1 MRCLHWTPCNHQRS
15 GVRFTVASRAVLE
28 CLQSIAALWPTDSAS
43 MILAAC
49 NCTLPTAGPPVQ
61 QRGRAGSRG
70 RAASARAHATALLR
84 RPPAAALQ
92 TGHRMAARASHFSTC
107 GRATRTNPADACC
120 TLACV
125 EQRACWQVWWEL
137 CTGCNL
143 SSRPGWWQAGCRQ
156 VTRKSNGA
164 IAPISEVWQERAMM
178 VSCSGTQ
185 CAQMGCRCGLR
196 THLTALRPTGR
207 HKPPKRG
214 PRATLWTLCTKLA
227 PEVRAPFRQ
236 TATVTLDM

>member
-125 EQRACWQVWWEL
+125 EQRACWQRRMA
-137 CTGCNL
+137 
-143 SSRPGWWQAGCRQ
+143 RP
-156 VTRKSNGA
+156 
-164 IAPISEVWQERAMM
+164 
-178 VSCSGTQ
+178 SGTA
-185 CAQMGCRCGLR
+185 CAV
-196 THLTALRPTGR
+196 TALPLSHVKCHCCRLAER
-207 HKPPKRG
+207 SAH
-214 PRATLWTLCTKLA
+214 LWCQLGA
-227 PEVRAPFRQ
+227 QSP
-236 TATVTLDM
+236 

>member
-1 MRCLHWTPCNHQRS
+1 MAQDRPPGASASLPAGGGATWNAAGPGRLAAPDAPDDDLAVLAAGDVAPGGGVYQGAGVTPCRMPS
-15 GVRFTVASRAVLE
+15 WLIMPRILCRIPLGRPGMEVWVAVR
-28 CLQSIAALWPTDSAS
+28 
-43 MILAAC
+43 
-49 NCTLPTAGPPVQ
+49 
-61 QRGRAGSRG
+61 
-70 RAASARAHATALLR
+70 
-84 RPPAAALQ
+84 
-92 TGHRMAARASHFSTC
+92 
-107 GRATRTNPADACC
+107 
-120 TLACV
+120 
-125 EQRACWQVWWEL
+125 RACWQVWWEL
-137 CTGCNL
+137 CTGCNM